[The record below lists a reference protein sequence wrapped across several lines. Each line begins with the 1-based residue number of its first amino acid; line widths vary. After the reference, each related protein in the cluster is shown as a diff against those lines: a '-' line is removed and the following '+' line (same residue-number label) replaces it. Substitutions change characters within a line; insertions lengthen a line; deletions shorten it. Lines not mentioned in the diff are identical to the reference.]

1 MSINF
6 EIKSSICW
14 ARIMSN
20 NLDLCPSPSL
30 AQDFAP
36 GTITSL
42 SEVNGPNH
50 VPAEEE
56 WKVLCTG
63 WKAARRWKHSSAFK
77 ALPLPPCAFV
87 FYPGRFSS
95 LLLKASLMYADSSVY
110 VCVWDRSRENTSNKR
125 VLLRERGGGLFV
137 HCSYYIQWTT
147 ANSGSFSPCQSL
159 WCHNRKASSS

>member
-1 MSINF
+1 MWGKIVCFVFLKEKKILAHVLDFFKSPNTDMSINF
-6 EIKSSICW
+6 EKKSSICW

-20 NLDLCPSPSL
+20 NLDLCLSPSL

-42 SEVNGPNH
+42 SELNGPNH
-50 VPAEEE
+50 EPAEEE
-56 WKVLCTG
+56 WKVLCAG

-77 ALPLPPCAFV
+77 ALPLPLCAFV

-110 VCVWDRSRENTSNKR
+110 VCVWDRSRENKSNKR
-125 VLLRERGGGLFV
+125 VLLR
-137 HCSYYIQWTT
+137 
-147 ANSGSFSPCQSL
+147 
-159 WCHNRKASSS
+159 

>member
-1 MSINF
+1 MFCVSERKKILAHVLDFFKSPNTDMSINF

-56 WKVLCTG
+56 
-63 WKAARRWKHSSAFK
+63 
-77 ALPLPPCAFV
+77 
-87 FYPGRFSS
+87 
-95 LLLKASLMYADSSVY
+95 
-110 VCVWDRSRENTSNKR
+110 
-125 VLLRERGGGLFV
+125 
-137 HCSYYIQWTT
+137 
-147 ANSGSFSPCQSL
+147 
-159 WCHNRKASSS
+159 

>member
-1 MSINF
+1 MWGKSVCFVCLKEKKILAHVLDFLNHQIQIWVSISKK
-6 EIKSSICW
+6 KSSICW

-20 NLDLCPSPSL
+20 NLDPCLSPSL

-36 GTITSL
+36 STITSL
-42 SEVNGPNH
+42 SELNGLNH

-56 WKVLCTG
+56 WRVLCIG

-95 LLLKASLMYADSSVY
+95 LLLKACLMYADSSVY
-110 VCVWDRSRENTSNKR
+110 VCVWDRSRENKSNKR
-125 VLLRERGGGLFV
+125 VLLR
-137 HCSYYIQWTT
+137 
-147 ANSGSFSPCQSL
+147 
-159 WCHNRKASSS
+159 